1 VSFALIPA
9 VALLVMVVV
18 TPGNDK
24 PSKPKKKAPVQHA
37 VTAKAPRPAVA
48 HKKAQTVQPVRQE
61 SISSVESD
69 TLDATLEYKTILT
82 YIKSKYKRIKD
93 EDAQKISQYLVDY
106 GKKHKVDPK
115 FAAAVIARESSFN
128 KEAVSVTGAK
138 GLGQIK
144 DFNFPSLKISNPF
157 DIRENVSGTTQY
169 LKEMLGNWENRMKKA
184 QMDPGIGKKVPQSES
199 EKIKLA
205 LASYYKG
212 FTAVNRDGLDPKTNG
227 YVSDIIEKYNELVSL
242 REKVQN
248 K

>member
-1 VSFALIPA
+1 MSFALIPA
-9 VALLVMVVV
+9 VALLVMVVI

-24 PSKPKKKAPVQHA
+24 ASKPKKKTVGSQT
-37 VTAKAPRPAVA
+37 VVA
-48 HKKAQTVQPVRQE
+48 QKVPNTPKKAHVSQRKTQ
-61 SISSVESD
+61 SISKVESD
-69 TLDATLEYKTILT
+69 ALDTTLEYKTILT
-82 YIKSKYKRIKD
+82 YIKSKYKRIKE

-115 FAAAVIARESSFN
+115 FAAAVIARESAFD

-157 DIRENVSGTTQY
+157 DIEENVSGTTQY

-184 QMDPGIGKKVPQSES
+184 QANPAINKKVPKSES

-227 YVSDIIEKYNELVSL
+227 YVSDIIEKYQELVSL
-242 REKVQN
+242 REKVQT

>member
-1 VSFALIPA
+1 MSFALIPA

-18 TPGNDK
+18 SPGNDE
-24 PSKPKKKAPVQHA
+24 PSKPKKSTSKPATVAKSPSHA
-37 VTAKAPRPAVA
+37 SSSRGVRSTAKPR
-48 HKKAQTVQPVRQE
+48 QQ
-61 SISSVESD
+61 SISKVESK
-69 TLDATLEYKTILT
+69 TLDDKLEYKTILT
-82 YIKSKYKRIKD
+82 YIKSKYKRIKE

-115 FAAAVIARESSFN
+115 FAAAVIARESAFN

-157 DIRENVSGTTQY
+157 DIEENVSGTTQY
-169 LKEMLGNWENRMKKA
+169 LKEMLGNWEKRMTKA
-184 QMDPGIGKKVPQSES
+184 KADPTIAKKVPKSES
-199 EKIKLA
+199 EKVKLA

-227 YVSDIIEKYNELVSL
+227 YVSDLIEKYNELVSL
-242 REKVQN
+242 REKVQD

>member
-1 VSFALIPA
+1 MSFALIPA
-9 VALLVMVVV
+9 VALLIMVVAS
-18 TPGNDK
+18 PGNDG
-24 PSKPKKKAPVQHA
+24 PSKPKQKPVQQ
-37 VTAKAPRPAVA
+37 TAQLKAAPQSKSTPPKSVVKPRE
-48 HKKAQTVQPVRQE
+48 QT
-61 SISSVESD
+61 ISKVESNALND
-69 TLDATLEYKTILT
+69 SLEYKTILT
-82 YIKSKYKRIKD
+82 YIKSKYTRIKE

-115 FAAAVIARESSFN
+115 FAAAVIARESAFN

-157 DIRENVSGTTQY
+157 DIEENVSGTTQY
-169 LKEMLGNWENRMKKA
+169 LKEMLGNWEKRMKIA
-184 QMDPGIGKKVPQSES
+184 ETDPATTKTVPKSES
-199 EKIKLA
+199 EKVKLA

-242 REKVQN
+242 REKVQD